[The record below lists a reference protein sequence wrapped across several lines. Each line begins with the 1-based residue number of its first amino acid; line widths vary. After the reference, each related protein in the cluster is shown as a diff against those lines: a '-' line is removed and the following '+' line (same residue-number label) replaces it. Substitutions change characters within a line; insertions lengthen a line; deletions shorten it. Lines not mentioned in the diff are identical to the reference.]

1 MKRIL
6 LAALAAAFAIGMSG
20 QNGHG
25 AATDTTEQRLSSIQD
40 GIRTRFGQTTRLF
53 TQTDSLIRQY
63 GHTGQFPT
71 AALKRMTDGLKDAF
85 RQQEGFFRK
94 SLDDNRDNLIPALLI
109 AQYGKNIASYS
120 QAFRNYEALCEQAS
134 AAHADSIP
142 SQVLFS
148 ALGNLEP
155 QWDYLDRFLENYPHK
170 DHRMLQPIRQEIA
183 LYARTRPGSPFTDFT
198 MADPHGT
205 PRRLSDFVGKGKY
218 VLADFWAS
226 WCGPCRAEMP
236 RLREAYNRYAAKGLE
251 IVGISLDSDKRAWMQ
266 ATEQMGITWPQL
278 SDLKG
283 WENEAAVLYGIH
295 SIPATILFDP
305 EGRIVA
311 TGLRG
316 GALWNKLAEIF
327 K

>member
-6 LAALAAAFAIGMSG
+6 LAALAAAFATGMSG

-142 SQVLFS
+142 AQVLFS

-155 QWDYLDRFLENYPHK
+155 QWDYLSRFLENYPHK

-198 MADPHGT
+198 MADP
-205 PRRLSDFVGKGKY
+205 
-218 VLADFWAS
+218 
-226 WCGPCRAEMP
+226 
-236 RLREAYNRYAAKGLE
+236 
-251 IVGISLDSDKRAWMQ
+251 
-266 ATEQMGITWPQL
+266 
-278 SDLKG
+278 
-283 WENEAAVLYGIH
+283 
-295 SIPATILFDP
+295 
-305 EGRIVA
+305 EGNIVA

-316 GALWNKLAEIF
+316 EALQDKLAEIF

>member
-20 QNGHG
+20 QNGT
-25 AATDTTEQRLSSIQD
+25 AVDTAEQRLSSIQN
-40 GIRTRFGQTTRLF
+40 GIRMRLKKTVRLF
-53 TQTDSLIRQY
+53 VQTDSLLHKY
-63 GHTGQFPT
+63 GAIGNVP
-71 AALKRMTDGLKDAF
+71 ADALKQMTAGLEDAF
-85 RQQEGFFRK
+85 RQQEEFFRQ
-94 SLDDNRDNLIPALLI
+94 SLEENRDNLIPARLI
-109 AQYGKNIASYS
+109 AQYGKQIETYS
-120 QAFRNYEALCEQAS
+120 QVFRNCESLSEHAA

-142 SQVLFS
+142 AHVLFS
-148 ALGNLEP
+148 ALSHLEL
-155 QWDYLDRFLENYPHK
+155 QWDDVSRFLETYPYK
-170 DHRMLQPIRQEIA
+170 DHDMLQPIRQEIA
-183 LYARTRPGSPFTDFT
+183 LCTRTRPGKPFTDFT
-198 MADPHGT
+198 MAGPDGT

-236 RLREAYNRYAAKGLE
+236 SLREAYNRYAAKGLE

-283 WENEAAVLYGIH
+283 WKNEAAVLYGIH

-305 EGRIVA
+305 EGNIVA
-311 TGLRG
+311 TGLRSE
-316 GALWNKLAEIF
+316 ALRDKLAEIF